1 MTLSKLDKLKASFA
15 PKAKAEGQENQTWE
29 KNYQF
34 WKMNAG
40 EQAVVRFLP
49 DSNPDNERQFLVE
62 NHTHSLTI
70 NGKKRTVA
78 CLEMYEGYNT
88 CPICKL
94 SRDYYNQAKAAGE
107 TKENPGPLTAIG
119 KKYYRKAEF
128 IGQVK
133 VVSSPFD
140 FELNEGHT
148 HEMPISIGPQIFKL
162 INGAFASGDLEE
174 VPYELKGGYDF
185 RIMKTQQGDNANYS
199 LSRFV
204 PKQSDLDDDT
214 IAQLNLYDLSTL
226 RNKKVDAATL
236 EVMLN
241 ADVTGQ
247 PLTRESFTGG
257 DASQAEEA
265 VESSFSTQAVA
276 DALTTARA
284 SVAETVVTPTAVVAP
299 VASEN
304 KVNDIMEQIKARA
317 AANKAAQG

>member
-1 MTLSKLDKLKASFA
+1 MTEQISRLDKLKASFA
-15 PKAKAEGQENQTWE
+15 PKAKTEGEQTQNWV
-29 KNYQF
+29 KNYAF

-70 NGKKRTVA
+70 NGKKRVVA
-78 CLEMYEGYNT
+78 CLEMYEGYNS

-107 TKENPGPLTAIG
+107 TKENPGPLSALG
-119 KKYYRKAEF
+119 KKYYRKVEY
-128 IGQVK
+128 IGQVN
-133 VVSSPFD
+133 VVSSPFEYEKND
-140 FELNEGHT
+140 GHE

-174 VPYELKGGYDF
+174 VPYDLNLGYDF
-185 RIMKTQQGDNANYS
+185 RIMKTLQGEQANYS

-204 PKQSDLDDDT
+204 PKQSAVDADT
-214 IAQLNLYDLSTL
+214 VANLNLYDLSSL
-226 RNKKVDAATL
+226 RNKQIDAPTL

-241 ADVTGQ
+241 ADLTGQ
-247 PLTRESFTGG
+247 PLTRDSFA
-257 DASQAEEA
+257 DANQAEG
-265 VESSFSTQAVA
+265 VVDNSFSTDAVQA
-276 DALTTARA
+276 ALTAAQTPVV
-284 SVAETVVTPTAVVAP
+284 SQTTVVPTTVAP
-299 VASEN
+299 VATEN
-304 KVNDIMEQIKARA
+304 KVNDILEQIMARA